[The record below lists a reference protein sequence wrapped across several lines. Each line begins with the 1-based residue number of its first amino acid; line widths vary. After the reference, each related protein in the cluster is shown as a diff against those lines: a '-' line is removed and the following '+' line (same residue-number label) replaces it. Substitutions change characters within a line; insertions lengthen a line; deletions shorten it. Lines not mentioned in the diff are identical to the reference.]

1 MCSICNGFFFFYL
14 SNSVLVILLALLD
27 NENISV
33 HADFYFQ
40 KILVF
45 NLEQKLPISLNC
57 PLHQNPVQL

>member
-1 MCSICNGFFFFYL
+1 MDFFFFYL
-14 SNSVLVILLALLD
+14 GNSVLVILLALLD

-45 NLEQKLPISLNC
+45 NLGQKLPISLNC